1 MLNGMCCQFQ
11 AKAPEGKSQPLGD
24 VWLLVVTLLNLGCE
38 SGPYVCRKRVSML
51 FGVFL
56 FITFTFVS
64 GKALLLRRGLKNVE
78 SIGSGKNT
86 WGELAL
92 ALWIAVI

>member
-24 VWLLVVTLLNLGCE
+24 VWLLVGTLLNLGCE
-38 SGPYVCRKRVSML
+38 SGPYVYRKHVSML

-56 FITFTFVS
+56 FVS

-78 SIGSGKNT
+78 SVGSGKKT
-86 WGELAL
+86 HGECWL
-92 ALWIAVI
+92 